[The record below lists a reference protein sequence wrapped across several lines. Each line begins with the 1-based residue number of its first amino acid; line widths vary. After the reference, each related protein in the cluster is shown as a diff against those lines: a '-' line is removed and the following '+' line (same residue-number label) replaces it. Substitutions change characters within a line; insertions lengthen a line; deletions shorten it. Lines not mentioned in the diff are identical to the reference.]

1 MVKNTKG
8 GSGHKKYARKFAG
21 SGPKTNNL
29 RVSEDVGEVYAIVT
43 KMLGNGM
50 FHCHCIDRKVRL
62 GHIRG
67 KFTFRGGKRD
77 NMVQGGKWVLIG
89 IREWDKSSENSSITK
104 QNEKMQQCDLLE
116 VYSDTDKQRLKDT
129 IVNNWHVLES
139 NDVSKITTG
148 TSSIEEDVVF
158 STNNDIERQLIIQ
171 EMKSHTSEKIK
182 LQLEKTNDKKEEE
195 EEEEINFDDI

>member
-8 GSGHKKYARKFAG
+8 GSGHKKYARKFAS

-29 RVSEDVGEVYAIVT
+29 RVSQDVGEVYAIVT

-50 FHCHCIDRKVRL
+50 FHCHCIDKKVRL

-67 KFTFRGGKRD
+67 KFSHRGGKRD

-89 IREWDKSSENSSITK
+89 IREWDKSSENSSITR

-139 NDVSKITTG
+139 NDVSKITTA
-148 TSSIEEDVVF
+148 SSLKEDVVF
-158 STNNDIERQLIIQ
+158 STNDDLERELIIQ
-171 EMKSHTSEKIK
+171 EMKSQTSEKIK
-182 LQLEKTNDKKEEE
+182 LQLEKTNDKEEK
-195 EEEEINFDDI
+195 EEEINFDDI